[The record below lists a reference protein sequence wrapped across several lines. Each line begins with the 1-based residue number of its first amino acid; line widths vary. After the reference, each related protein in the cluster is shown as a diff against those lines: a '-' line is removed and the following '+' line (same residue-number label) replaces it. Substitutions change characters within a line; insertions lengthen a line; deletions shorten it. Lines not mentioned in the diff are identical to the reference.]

1 MQSKTLAI
9 IFFVISL
16 AILGIAA
23 TLFFQAKQ
31 ISLETQKGSKDT
43 APQLLK
49 ELSDVMRKPGAIID
63 DVNDFLVQKF
73 GPCWGILEDQCRE

>member
-1 MQSKTLAI
+1 MQSKILAT

-16 AILGIAA
+16 IALTMAA

-31 ISLETQKGSKDT
+31 ISLEAQKGSKDT
-43 APQLLK
+43 VPQLLK
-49 ELSDVMRKPGAIID
+49 ELSDVMQKPGSIID

-73 GPCWGILEDQCRE
+73 GPCWGIPEGQCRE

>member
-9 IFFVISL
+9 ILFVISL
-16 AILGIAA
+16 IALTVAI

-31 ISLETQKGSKDT
+31 ISLETQKSSKDT

-49 ELSDVMRKPGAIID
+49 ELSNVMRKPGAIID

-73 GPCWGILEDQCRE
+73 GPCWGIPEDQCRE

>member
-1 MQSKTLAI
+1 MQSKTLAMI
-9 IFFVISL
+9 LFVISL
-16 AILGIAA
+16 ITLTVAA

-31 ISLETQKGSKDT
+31 ISLGAQKSSEDT

-49 ELSDVMRKPGAIID
+49 ELSDVMRKPGVIID

-73 GPCWGILEDQCRE
+73 GPCWGIPEGQCRE